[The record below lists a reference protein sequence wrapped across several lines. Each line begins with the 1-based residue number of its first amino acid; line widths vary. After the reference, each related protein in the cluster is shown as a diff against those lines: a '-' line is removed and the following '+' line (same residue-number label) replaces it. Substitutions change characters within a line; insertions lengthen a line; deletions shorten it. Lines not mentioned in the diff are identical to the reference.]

1 MEFRI
6 EKDTL
11 GEVKVPANAYYG
23 AQTRRAVEN
32 FTVSGMT
39 LQPQFVLAQA
49 IIKRSAALA
58 NSDAGWLDKE
68 LKDAIVQAADEV
80 IEGKHAS
87 QFVVDIYQA
96 GAGTSQNM
104 NVNEV
109 IANRANEI
117 LGGKLGDNQPVNPN
131 DHVNMGQSTNDTIH
145 TAIHIAAYME
155 IADKLLPAVKNLQK
169 ALEQKSAEF
178 DHVLKTGR
186 THLQDAV
193 PVRLGQ
199 EFGAY
204 ATMMRKDHARIAH
217 AAEGLLELAI
227 GGSAVGTGL
236 NTSPDYKKNITHH
249 ISELTGHKFTAAK
262 DMFEA
267 MMSFDSVVELSGAL
281 RVLAT
286 GLKKI
291 ADDFRLLSSGPRTG
305 LGEITLPAVQPGS
318 SIMPGKINPVLPEM
332 LNMVSYQV
340 MGNDTTIVNA
350 AQGGQLELNV
360 MMPVIAFNLIHEI
373 RVLAGGMDNFTE
385 RCVRG
390 IVANE
395 DICLAYAEKSPAL
408 ATALNP
414 SIGYYKA
421 AEIAKEALAKDVTI
435 RELVKSKKIL
445 DEAKAD
451 EVLDIR
457 RMTEGG

>member
-1 MEFRI
+1 MEYRI
-6 EKDTL
+6 ETDTL
-11 GEVKVPANAYYG
+11 GEVRVPAEAYYG
-23 AQTRRAVEN
+23 AQTQRAVEN
-32 FTVSGMT
+32 FTVSGVR
-39 LQPQFVLAQA
+39 LQPEFVKAQA

-58 NSDAGWLDKE
+58 NHDDGWLDTK
-68 LKDAIVQAADEV
+68 LKDAIVTAADEV
-80 IEGKHAS
+80 IAGKHEKE
-87 QFVVDIYQA
+87 FVVDVYQA

-109 IANRANEI
+109 ITNRANEI
-117 LGGKLGDNQPVNPN
+117 LGGKRGENKPVNPN

-145 TAIHIAAYME
+145 VAIYIAGYVALKE
-155 IADKLLPAVKNLQK
+155 KLLPAVKRLQE
-169 ALEQKSAEF
+169 ALESKAQEF

-204 ATMMRKDHARIAH
+204 ASMMRLDYRRIEQAAH
-217 AAEGLLELAI
+217 SLQELAI

-236 NTSPDYKKNITHH
+236 NTCPNYKKNITKY
-249 ISELTGHKFTAAK
+249 ISEITGHKFTTAA

-267 MMSFDSVVELSGAL
+267 MMSFDAVVEVTGAL

-318 SIMPGKINPVLPEM
+318 SIMPGKINPVLAEM

-340 MGNDTTIVNA
+340 MGCDTTIVNA

-360 MMPVIAFNLIHEI
+360 MMPVIGYNLLFEI
-373 RVLAGGMDNFTE
+373 GILAGGIDSFTE
-385 RCVRG
+385 RCVKG

-395 DICLAYAEKSPAL
+395 DVCLEYAEKSPAL

-414 SIGYYKA
+414 HIGYYKA
-421 AEIAKEALAKDVTI
+421 AEIAKEALAKNVTI
-435 RELVKSKKIL
+435 RELVKQKNIM
-445 DEAKAD
+445 DDAKAD